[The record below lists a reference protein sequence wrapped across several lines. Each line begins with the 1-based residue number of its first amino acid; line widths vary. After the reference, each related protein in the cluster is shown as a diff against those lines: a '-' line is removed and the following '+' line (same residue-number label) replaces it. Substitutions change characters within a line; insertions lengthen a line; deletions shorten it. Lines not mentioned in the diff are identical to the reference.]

1 MRMGD
6 TDEAEDSGSTAASR
20 STYVC
25 GNAILLAAEKI
36 RAGETRARASFDFPE
51 IRGEDGVHSIFGF
64 IVQGAKVRIDRC
76 TGSVTVTDVHNVT
89 EAGAVLHPEMMAGQI
104 FGGIVMSEGY
114 ALSEEVRCREGKSLE
129 DGFNSYIMPTAL
141 DAPRLTNENVAFAEE
156 TGPYGAK
163 GVAEAATVAMAPAI
177 AAAIGQILPGIR
189 ITGLPV
195 DRMEILRRLKEEE
208 R

>member
-1 MRMGD
+1 MQ
-6 TDEAEDSGSTAASR
+6 
-20 STYVC
+20 
-25 GNAILLAAEKI
+25 
-36 RAGETRARASFDFPE
+36 
-51 IRGEDGVHSIFGF
+51 GV
-64 IVQGAKVRIDRC
+64 KVRVDRC
-76 TGSVTVTDVHNVT
+76 TGAVTVADVHNVT
-89 EAGAVLHPEMMAGQI
+89 EAGTVLHPEMMAGQI

-114 ALSEEVRCREGKSLE
+114 ALSEEMRWRNGRTLE

-141 DAPRLTNENVAFAEE
+141 DAPRLTNENVPFAEE

-177 AAAIGQILPGIR
+177 AAAVGQILPGIR
-189 ITGLPV
+189 IVRLPI